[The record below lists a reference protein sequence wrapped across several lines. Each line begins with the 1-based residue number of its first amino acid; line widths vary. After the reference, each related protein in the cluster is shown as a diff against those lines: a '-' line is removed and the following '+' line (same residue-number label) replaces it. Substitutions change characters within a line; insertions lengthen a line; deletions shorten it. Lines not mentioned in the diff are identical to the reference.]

1 VSGETWLVLGAS
13 SAIARAFAREVA
25 ARGDRVVLAGR
36 DEADLQITAR
46 DLVVR
51 HQAEA
56 AVLAFDAL
64 AFDSHQDL
72 LSEVMAYRQ
81 GPLSIFLA
89 FAEMVEQA
97 QLGANFAAERRMLE
111 ATYLGAVSI
120 LSHLAPLLEAAGAG
134 RVVVLGSVAGD
145 RGRPKNYSYG
155 SAKAGLHAYTQG
167 LRARLWRCGVSVTTI
182 KPGFIDTSMTW
193 GLPGLFLVA
202 SPEAC
207 ARACLRHALNGAA
220 VRYVPGFWWLIM
232 GIIKLAPEAIFKR
245 LNI

>member
-1 VSGETWLVLGAS
+1 MSGETWLVLGAS
-13 SAIARAFAREVA
+13 SAIARAFARQAA

-36 DEADLQITAR
+36 DEADLQATAR

-51 HQAEA
+51 YQAEA
-56 AVLAFDAL
+56 AVLAFDAV
-64 AFDSHQDL
+64 AYDSHEAL
-72 LSEVMAYRQ
+72 ITEVMTYRQ
-81 GPLSIFLA
+81 GPLNVLLA
-89 FAEMVEQA
+89 FAEMAEQA
-97 QLGANFAAERRMLE
+97 EIVDFPAEKHMLE
-111 ATYLGAVSI
+111 VTYLGAVSI
-120 LSHLAPLLEAAGAG
+120 LSRLALVLEADGAG

-145 RGRPKNYSYG
+145 RGRLKNYAYG
-155 SAKAGLHAYTQG
+155 SAKAGLHTYVQG
-167 LRARLWRCGVSVTTI
+167 LRARLWRRGVPVTTI

-207 ARACLRHALNGAA
+207 AKACMRHALKGAA

-232 GIIKLAPEAIFKR
+232 AVIKAVPEAIFKR